1 MRLRPHPSTPTPKQP
16 NDLVDPASSRS
27 TTKPNS
33 PSGHRHRTRGQ
44 KVLLVILIIATLG
57 LIGTI
62 ITFFLLAK
70 SGNNLFHVES
80 PEFPDPIYSIL
91 TGEEITDA
99 SLNSNPTYCVQIPNG
114 TDGARPQAGL
124 THAAVVFEAIAES
137 GITRFAAIFQNPD
150 TSVIGPIRSLRPYY
164 LDWDTPFDCTVV
176 HAGGSDE
183 AIAALRAGGH
193 RELDENYTYMWRE
206 TGTSRLWNNLF
217 TSPTDLSAWNTAQ
230 GWNTSDP
237 EGFPRLLPE
246 DIDQLLRARTACA
259 EDPECTPEPLVTDF
273 SFNFGNWDTFNTIY
287 HYDANTNTY
296 LRSYATGDAHL
307 VYDCPAD
314 LSQPT
319 TTTECGE
326 LVQIAP
332 SVVIA
337 MVVEEHRM
345 ADGYHEDITTIGSGP
360 AYIFQ
365 NGTVTEGTWEKS
377 SQSSQI
383 RFLDAAGEPVSL
395 TPGQL
400 WIAAVPEYG
409 SVIY

>member
-1 MRLRPHPSTPTPKQP
+1 MRLHSRPSDPTKANPS
-16 NDLVDPASSRS
+16 PAR
-27 TTKPNS
+27 
-33 PSGHRHRTRGQ
+33 RRRTRGQ
-44 KVLLVILIIATLG
+44 KILLAILIIAALG
-57 LIGTI
+57 LAGTSLAF
-62 ITFFLLAK
+62 FFL
-70 SGNNLFHVES
+70 SGPGNNLFHVES
-80 PEFPDPIYSIL
+80 PEFPDPIYSVL

-99 SLNSNPTYCVQIPNG
+99 SLNSSPTYCVQIPNG

-150 TSVIGPIRSLRPYY
+150 TSVIGPVRSLRPYY

-176 HAGGSDE
+176 HAGGSAE

-193 RELDENYTYMWRE
+193 REMDENNYTYMWRE

-217 TSPTDLSAWNTAQ
+217 TSPSDLAAWNTAQ
-230 GWNTSDP
+230 GWNTSNP

-246 DIDQLLRARTACA
+246 DVDQLLRTRAACA

-273 SFNFGNWDTFNTIY
+273 SFNFGNWDTFNTLY
-287 HYDANTNTY
+287 HYDAATNTY

-326 LVQIAP
+326 LVQVAP

>member
-1 MRLRPHPSTPTPKQP
+1 MRLRSRPS
-16 NDLVDPASSRS
+16 DPA
-27 TTKPNS
+27 KANPS
-33 PSGHRHRTRGQ
+33 PARRRRTRGQ
-44 KVLLVILIIATLG
+44 KILLAVLIITALG
-57 LIGTI
+57 LAGVSIA
-62 ITFFLLAK
+62 FLLLSQ
-70 SGNNLFHVES
+70 SGSNIFHLGG
-80 PEFPDPIYSIL
+80 PEFPDPIYSVL

-99 SLNSNPTYCVQIPNG
+99 SLNSSPTYCVQIPNG

-150 TSVIGPIRSLRPYY
+150 TSVIGPVRSLRPYY

-176 HAGGSDE
+176 HAGGSAE

-193 RELDENYTYMWRE
+193 REMDENYTYMWRE

-217 TSPTDLSAWNTAQ
+217 TSPSDLAAWNTAQ
-230 GWNTSDP
+230 GWDTSNP

-246 DIDQLLRARTACA
+246 DVDQLLRTRTACA
-259 EDPECTPEPLVTDF
+259 EDPECTPEPLVTNF
-273 SFNFGNWDTFNTIY
+273 SFNFGNWDTFNTLY
-287 HYDANTNTY
+287 HYDAATNTY

-326 LVQIAP
+326 LVQVSP

-409 SVIY
+409 SVHY

>member
-1 MRLRPHPSTPTPKQP
+1 MRLRSRPS
-16 NDLVDPASSRS
+16 DPAKVNSSPAR
-27 TTKPNS
+27 
-33 PSGHRHRTRGQ
+33 RRRTRGQ
-44 KVLLVILIIATLG
+44 KVLLAILIITALG
-57 LIGTI
+57 LAGVSVAFI
-62 ITFFLLAK
+62 LLSR
-70 SGNNLFHVES
+70 SGSNIFHLGG
-80 PEFPDPIYSIL
+80 PEFPDPIYNVL
-91 TGEEITDA
+91 TGVEITDA
-99 SLNSNPTYCVQIPNG
+99 SLNSSPTYCVQIPNG

-124 THAAVVFEAIAES
+124 THAAVVFEAIAEA
-137 GITRFAAIFQNPD
+137 GITRFAAIFQNPN
-150 TSVIGPIRSLRPYY
+150 TSVIGPVRSLRPYY

-176 HAGGSDE
+176 HAGGSAE

-193 RELDENYTYMWRE
+193 REMDENYTYMWRE
-206 TGTSRLWNNLF
+206 TSTGRLWNNLF
-217 TSPTDLSAWNTAQ
+217 TSPSDLAAWNTAQ
-230 GWNTSDP
+230 GWNTSNP

-246 DIDQLLRARTACA
+246 DVDQLLRTHTACT

-273 SFNFGNWDTFNTIY
+273 SFNFGNSGTFNTLY
-287 HYDANTNTY
+287 HYDATTNTY

-314 LSQPT
+314 LSRPT

-326 LVQIAP
+326 LVQVAP

>member
-1 MRLRPHPSTPTPKQP
+1 M
-16 NDLVDPASSRS
+16 
-27 TTKPNS
+27 
-33 PSGHRHRTRGQ
+33 
-44 KVLLVILIIATLG
+44 
-57 LIGTI
+57 
-62 ITFFLLAK
+62 
-70 SGNNLFHVES
+70 
-80 PEFPDPIYSIL
+80 
-91 TGEEITDA
+91 
-99 SLNSNPTYCVQIPNG
+99 
-114 TDGARPQAGL
+114 
-124 THAAVVFEAIAES
+124 
-137 GITRFAAIFQNPD
+137 
-150 TSVIGPIRSLRPYY
+150 
-164 LDWDTPFDCTVV
+164 
-176 HAGGSDE
+176 
-183 AIAALRAGGH
+183 
-193 RELDENYTYMWRE
+193 DENYTYMWRE

-217 TSPTDLSAWNTAQ
+217 TSPSDLAAWNTAQ

-246 DIDQLLRARTACA
+246 DVDQLLRTRTACT

-273 SFNFGNWDTFNTIY
+273 SFNFGNWDTFNTLY
-287 HYDANTNTY
+287 HYDAATNTY

-326 LVQIAP
+326 LVQVAP

-409 SVIY
+409 SVHY